1 MSLFKYLNIPVFI
14 ISLAVGLFFVYV
26 YSDEKRK
33 IMVYPTPDNVN
44 TLQYRDQSGTC
55 YEFKE
60 KEVKCPA
67 NEADIAKPLPKTT

>member
-44 TLQYRDQSGTC
+44 TLQYRDETGTC
-55 YEFKE
+55 FEFKE
-60 KEVKCPA
+60 KPVKCPA
-67 NEADIAKPLPKTT
+67 NESDIAKVPTA

>member
-1 MSLFKYLNIPVFI
+1 MSLLKYLNIPVFI

-33 IMVYPTPDNVN
+33 ILVYPTPDNVN
-44 TLQYRDQSGTC
+44 TLQYRDESGSC

-60 KEVKCPA
+60 KTVKCPA
-67 NEADIAKPLPKTT
+67 DSEISKIKA